1 MLKWHRIL
9 CVTALLCPVASPQ
22 VTAAQQQSV
31 SAVRAGLPGYLL
43 ADAEQK
49 PAPAPKTA
57 PGSAAPPTTA
67 TPQAATTKPA
77 TQVSLTVER
86 HRLENGLRIVLN
98 PDRTIPTVAVA
109 VYYDV
114 GSRNEERGRS
124 GFAHLFEHMMF
135 QGSQNVAK
143 GEHFQLVMNRGGS
156 VNGTTSEDRTNYF
169 ETLPSNELAL
179 GLWLEADRMRSLAV
193 TQENFENQRQTVMEE
208 RRQSYDNRPY
218 MQSMLRIN
226 DLAFGDYFPYSH
238 STIGDMQDLQAAP
251 LSAVK
256 EFFDT
261 YYAPNNAVLSIAGDF
276 EPQAALALIK
286 QHFGT
291 IPGAKVPPFTT
302 PDPAPQTAERK
313 DSMLDPL
320 AELPAFHIA
329 YHIPTDRSPDHYPL
343 ELLASVLGDGESARL
358 YQKLVKDKEIL
369 QEIDVNTDGRRGPD
383 LFSFWGICAQGHAP
397 EEARTLIF
405 NELSAIAQK
414 GISRAELDKAKN
426 RMRANFVFGLEN
438 NLQRASRLAEFETFY
453 GDATLLLNEI
463 ERYSAVKLEDVQ
475 RVAGLYFAPTNR
487 TVLDVVPAKTAAAQA
502 AATATKKPAATAAP
516 AAPAKPAAAPNPAAP
531 AKPAAAAVTAPA
543 APAKPA
549 AAATS
554 PNGPTRPAAASSA
567 PAATPQPAAAIPAAV
582 KPTATNAPP
591 TPPATPAAPVKK
603 EAAQ

>member
-9 CVTALLCPVASPQ
+9 CVTALLGSPQ
-22 VTAAQQQSV
+22 VTAAQHQSV

-43 ADAEQK
+43 ADAETK
-49 PAPAPKTA
+49 PAPDAKTTPAP
-57 PGSAAPPTTA
+57 AATT
-67 TPQAATTKPA
+67 TPQANAKPA

-86 HRLENGLRIVLN
+86 HRLENGLRVVLN

-179 GLWLEADRMRSLAV
+179 GLWLEADRMRSLAI

-226 DLAFGDYFPYSH
+226 ELAFGDYFPYAH

-286 QHFGT
+286 QYFGS
-291 IPGAKVPPFTT
+291 IAGAKVPPFTT

-383 LFSFWGICAQGHAP
+383 LFSFWGICAQGHTP

-405 NELSAIAQK
+405 NELSTIAQK
-414 GISRAELDKAKN
+414 GITRAELDKAKN

-453 GDATLLLNEI
+453 GDATLLLNEL

-502 AATATKKPAATAAP
+502 AAASKKPAASPAP
-516 AAPAKPAAAPNPAAP
+516 VATSPN
-531 AKPAAAAVTAPA
+531 

-549 AAATS
+549 AAAT
-554 PNGPTRPAAASSA
+554 PAAPAQPPAAVPAAA
-567 PAATPQPAAAIPAAV
+567 
-582 KPTATNAPP
+582 KPTATSAPP
-591 TPPATPAAPVKK
+591 PSPATPAAPVKK